1 LFLGK
6 VANSDFP
13 PSFGVNKFYTKN
25 IPARSSVNMLID
37 DPYLSW
43 KKGEIKE
50 KVNADTKNYW
60 DEQMD
65 LKSEI

>member
-1 LFLGK
+1 
-6 VANSDFP
+6 
-13 PSFGVNKFYTKN
+13 
-25 IPARSSVNMLID
+25 MLID
-37 DPYLSW
+37 DPNLSW

-65 LKSEI
+65 

>member
-1 LFLGK
+1 
-6 VANSDFP
+6 
-13 PSFGVNKFYTKN
+13 
-25 IPARSSVNMLID
+25 MLID

-65 LKSEI
+65 LKSEIQALR